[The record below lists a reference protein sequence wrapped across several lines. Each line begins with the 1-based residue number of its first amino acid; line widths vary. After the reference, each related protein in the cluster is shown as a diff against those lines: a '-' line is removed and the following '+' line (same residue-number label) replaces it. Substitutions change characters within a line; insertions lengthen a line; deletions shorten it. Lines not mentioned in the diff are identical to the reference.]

1 MLSCTQML
9 LEIHTIITITLA
21 LWKNVFT
28 KIGCSVEYAILI
40 AVAS

>member
-1 MLSCTQML
+1 
-9 LEIHTIITITLA
+9 

-40 AVAS
+40 AVASWCHQGQHTFQDYRTQRH